1 VNWKRLKEFAGAL
14 VTPPLDTHAQAARID
29 FMEHNVMVPVK
40 FFIIAALYYILYA
53 SGAFPGTMP
62 VGNLSIDTLRQVFW
76 AYVAVTVLGAVFLAN
91 MHRMPVALVQWVVC
105 LINLLDAVFLAA
117 LTVLT
122 GVMKEITY
130 WVFMFLIAR
139 NAASV
144 PVTWLQIPLNV
155 LTIIAFVT
163 AGVFDKALVD
173 VRYIRMEEDDPVLRA
188 ANTSGYYQAMTL
200 RLLLLMLWTACCYG
214 VQLLFERQ
222 RETEDELRE
231 HVVRHEQMQ
240 TAGRLAAEIAHR
252 IKNPLAIITNT
263 VFSLQRSR
271 KDDHAAQ
278 QELHLI
284 REEVDRCDRILT
296 ELMGYAQLAEGRIEK
311 LNVIE
316 EVELAIQ
323 QVFPRKARF
332 DVRIRRE
339 YAPDVPALQ
348 MQRGH
353 LRDILTNLLLNAR
366 EALNG
371 MGNVRVAVQS
381 DTNYTVTL
389 SVKDDGPGIP
399 GDKLERIFEPYF
411 TSKDKGTGLGL
422 AIVKHNTEIYGG
434 FVAVHSEL
442 GKGAEF
448 VVQIPAKTMMRLRR

>member
-1 VNWKRLKEFAGAL
+1 VNWKRLKEFTGAL
-14 VTPPLDTHAQAARID
+14 VTPPLDPRTHAARID

-53 SGAFPGTMP
+53 SGAFPGEMP
-62 VGNLSIDTLRQVFW
+62 VGDLSINTLRQVFW
-76 AYVAVTVLGAVFLAN
+76 GYVTVTLVSAVFLVN
-91 MHRMPVALVQWVVC
+91 MHRVPVGVVQWVVC
-105 LINLLDAVFLAA
+105 LINLVDAVFLAA

-144 PVTWLQIPLNV
+144 PVTWLQLPLNV
-155 LTIIAFVT
+155 LTIVAYVT

-173 VRYIRMEEDDPVLRA
+173 VRYIRMEEDNPVLLA
-188 ANTSGYYQAMTL
+188 ANASGYHQALTL
-200 RLLLLMLWTACCYG
+200 RLLLLLLWSACCYG

-252 IKNPLAIITNT
+252 IKNPLAIITNA
-263 VFSLQRSR
+263 VFALQRVR
-271 KDDHAAQ
+271 KEDDLTQ
-278 QELHLI
+278 QQLQLI
-284 REEVDRCDRILT
+284 REEVERCDRILT

-311 LNVIE
+311 LDVVE
-316 EVELAIQ
+316 ELEAAIQ
-323 QVFPRKARF
+323 QVFPKNASYNI
-332 DVRIRRE
+332 RIRRD
-339 YAPDVPALQ
+339 YAPDIPALQ

-353 LRDILTNLLLNAR
+353 LRDIITNLLLNAR
-366 EALNG
+366 EALHG
-371 MGNVRVAVQS
+371 MGTVRISVQS

-389 SVKDDGPGIP
+389 SVKDDGPGIAP
-399 GDKLERIFEPYF
+399 DKLERIFEPYF

-422 AIVKHNTEIYGG
+422 AIVKHNAEIYGG
-434 FVAVHSEL
+434 FAAVHSEL
-442 GKGAEF
+442 GNGAEF